1 MTSNDE
7 DNINIEEG
15 DTIALKIS
23 TNGEY
28 ISYNTTSKLYEKSKT
43 IGPNSE
49 FIVEHVEDGYYRF
62 YNPKHKCVFY
72 ASDTKKVACKPLSE
86 IDIRIGSL
94 RYENTKESN
103 KTQYRIVSGA
113 GNSIVLLNRKQKAHL
128 KYGQYDTNLG
138 TVKHKRTPTSFN
150 AELFLPEI
158 VSKRVIIDDDGD
170 EEQKKINERIR
181 DGNLSDE
188 EKYCYLQRYP
198 EIAKAVGG
206 AYNFDKAH
214 QHWKHIGRW
223 KSLNPLCDD
232 SYTPEQYAKLQQ
244 KNDNALNKIGIEKQT
259 IEKLMAEDKEL
270 DETES
275 SLQEN
280 ADQLNKLLYGPPVSI
295 ENFENYNK
303 GKEYTLFEGLG
314 LYNQAIAEY
323 SNIESKKRDLVTN
336 KKKIRRLKNKN
347 MKSKSIFE
355 TEFQKLED
363 LDDNKDEDIIE
374 NMVNGRDKYQYYLK
388 MIHQEI
394 TDIDNQNKF
403 LEYEMAN
410 HINGNTT
417 FERKSEFKKNHKTY
431 VEYVNQYFLFYI
443 YAFVALF
450 VIYLIIFKIKDIPRY
465 LIVLFTIGIIIYPFY
480 IYSLEQYISKYW
492 NFIYSNFV
500 GEPTH

>member
-1 MTSNDE
+1 MTSNDK
-7 DNINIEEG
+7 DNITIEEG
-15 DTIALKIS
+15 DTIALKIT

-28 ISYNTTSKLYEKSKT
+28 VSYNTKSNLYEKSKT

-72 ASDTKKVACKPLSE
+72 ASDTKRVGCIPLSH
-86 IDIRIGSL
+86 ISDVRLGSFKI
-94 RYENTKESN
+94 TN
-103 KTQYRIVSGA
+103 KTANDKTLYKIITGA
-113 GNSIVLLNRKQKAHL
+113 GDTIVLVNKKQKAYL
-128 KYGQYDTNLG
+128 KYGQYDSNLG
-138 TVKHKRTPTSFN
+138 VVQHKGTPTSFN

-181 DGNLSDE
+181 DGKLSDE

-198 EIAKAVGG
+198 EIAKEVGG
-206 AYNFDKAH
+206 ASNFDKGQ

-223 KSLNPLCDD
+223 KSLNPLCDIG
-232 SYTPEQYAKLQQ
+232 YTPEQYAELQK
-244 KNDNALNKIGIEKQT
+244 KNDKAMNKIDIKKQT
-259 IEKLMAEDKEL
+259 IKKLNSESKKM
-270 DETES
+270 DETIS
-275 SLQEN
+275 SLQE
-280 ADQLNKLLYGPPVSI
+280 DETRLYDLLYGTPDSI
-295 ENFENYNK
+295 ENFENYKK
-303 GKEYTLFEGLG
+303 GKEYSLYEGLG
-314 LYNQAIAEY
+314 LYNQAIDLY

-336 KKKIRRLKNKN
+336 KKRIRRQKNKN

-355 TEFQKLED
+355 TEFRKLE
-363 LDDNKDEDIIE
+363 DDNKDEDIIE
-374 NMVNGRDKYQYYLK
+374 NMQNGRDNYKHYLK

-443 YAFVALF
+443 YAFAALF

-465 LIVLFTIGIIIYPFY
+465 LIVLFTIGIVIYPFY